1 MSVQATHRTRAYA
14 MLCEAYGATGWT
26 ITAGRFHR
34 GTGQTLEAAA
44 RDACERMV
52 EVRFGVRRP
61 VTGSG
66 GSGSARHNPID
77 ARGVFEQTLDV
88 RIAYLRGE
96 SGDGMGPDP
105 AEAEGEASGGA
116 VLDAVEDRAE
126 TDADVV
132 RSTLG
137 WQPNWSGLTP
147 TVIDCAPV
155 DEDEMERLPDR
166 VIRTVRF
173 RLLTWGAIPAA

>member
-1 MSVQATHRTRAYA
+1 
-14 MLCEAYGATGWT
+14 
-26 ITAGRFHR
+26 
-34 GTGQTLEAAA
+34 
-44 RDACERMV
+44 
-52 EVRFGVRRP
+52 
-61 VTGSG
+61 
-66 GSGSARHNPID
+66 
-77 ARGVFEQTLDV
+77 VFEQTLDV

-155 DEDEMERLPDR
+155 DEDDVQVLPDR